1 MADTP
6 PIKLRMGEITAGE
19 ARARYAANPVVLLPL
34 GSHEDHGPHAPM
46 GDYLLAERMAEAI
59 ARRAVAAGTDC
70 VVAPV
75 LPFGRADFFA
85 PMPGGIALSTATFR
99 AVLEEVLE
107 CLLRHGLTRIVV
119 LNGHGG
125 NMEPIREATRAVWQ
139 TRRVLIPC
147 LYLWRIAA
155 SLLPAIAGPER
166 AKAALGH
173 GADPLTSLALHLLPE
188 AMRPDLLP
196 PPRTGKPPLVLGLP
210 QAGWGLLS
218 FEGAEVAVP
227 LDYDAMSPD
236 GIGPGDPH
244 LAGAATG
251 AALAEA
257 LSSLGAR
264 FVVHFAAQCRAGP
277 AGH

>member
-1 MADTP
+1 FEP
-6 PIKLRMGEITAGE
+6 SRV
-19 ARARYAANPVVLLPL
+19 VVLSRVTL
-34 GSHEDHGPHAPM
+34 GADV
-46 GDYLLAERMAEAI
+46 AI
-59 ARRAVAAGTDC
+59 TSVVLDAARRRFPQAELCFAGPRKAWELFERAPGLRHLPVEYPRQGTLAARLAV
-70 VVAPV
+70 
-75 LPFGRADFFA
+75 
-85 PMPGGIALSTATFR
+85 R

-196 PPRTGKPPLVLGLP
+196 PPRTGEPPLVLGLP

-218 FEGAEVAVP
+218 
-227 LDYDAMSPD
+227 
-236 GIGPGDPH
+236 
-244 LAGAATG
+244 
-251 AALAEA
+251 
-257 LSSLGAR
+257 
-264 FVVHFAAQCRAGP
+264 
-277 AGH
+277 